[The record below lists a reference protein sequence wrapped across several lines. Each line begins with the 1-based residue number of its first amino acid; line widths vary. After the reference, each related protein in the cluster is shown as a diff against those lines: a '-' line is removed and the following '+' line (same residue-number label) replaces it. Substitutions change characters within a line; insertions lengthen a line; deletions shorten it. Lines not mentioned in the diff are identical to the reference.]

1 MTDEERE
8 ELKKL
13 SAEDLI
19 DMVGALR
26 DESAK
31 NSKKAAEER
40 ARVMREFLN
49 GKSEDEGDDGE
60 EDAPAAGLDS
70 PAFKKL
76 FAKKF

>member
-26 DESAK
+26 DDAAK

-49 GKSEDEGDDGE
+49 GKIEDEGDGE
-60 EDAPAAGLDS
+60 EGAPAGLDS

>member
-13 SAEDLI
+13 SADDLI

-26 DESAK
+26 DERAK
-31 NSKKAAEER
+31 NSEKAAEER
-40 ARVMREFLN
+40 ARVMREFLS
-49 GKSEDEGDDGE
+49 GKNEDEGDGE

>member
-8 ELKKL
+8 KLKQL
-13 SAEDLI
+13 SAEDLVE
-19 DMVGALR
+19 MVGALR
-26 DESAK
+26 DENEK

-40 ARVMREFLN
+40 ARVMREFLS
-49 GKSEDEGDDGE
+49 GKNEDEDDGE